1 MLYYNIMSHFQNK
14 NKVWI
19 NNTLKSSSETLGLL
33 KLLKDIG
40 VFREKPKRK
49 KPKQPKEEE
58 EEMPEEEDISPSG
71 ASVGLLPSSNISQAL
86 QALKSGVSGQAQ
98 QQYVFQKA
106 KEDAELAIGK
116 LRDAR
121 QQYFQPQEQ
130 EEDFFPE
137 SDVGISEPDYEFTQ
151 ERSGYDVPES
161 ISRKDISPKV
171 SPEEGEIEDVEE
183 ENIFIPSASEP
194 EEYKINPPNS
204 APGKMAALIADM
216 VTEDGQLIGPRP
228 NKTSGKGVKYDY
240 YRRVANYFNIRPKS
254 YDTTKD
260 PLTEANKLLAAK
272 YKERFEK
279 QGLRKVEL

>member
-1 MLYYNIMSHFQNK
+1 MSHFQNK
-14 NKVWI
+14 NKIWI
-19 NNTLKSSSETLGLL
+19 NNTLKANSETLGLL

-40 VFREKPKRK
+40 VFREKPKRR

-86 QALKSGVSGQAQ
+86 EALKSGVSGQAQ

-121 QQYFQPQEQ
+121 QQYFQPQEGDD
-130 EEDFFPE
+130 DFFPE
-137 SDVGISEPDYEFTQ
+137 SDVGISEPDYEF
-151 ERSGYDVPES
+151 ERSAGPIPEV
-161 ISRKDISPKV
+161 IRNKDISPKV

>member
-1 MLYYNIMSHFQNK
+1 MSHFQNK
-14 NKVWI
+14 NKIWI

-58 EEMPEEEDISPSG
+58 PMPEEEDISPSG
-71 ASVGLLPSSNISQAL
+71 AAVGLLPSSNISQAL

-121 QQYFQPQEQ
+121 QQYFQPQE
-130 EEDFFPE
+130 EEDDFFPE
-137 SDVGISEPDYEFTQ
+137 SDVGMSEPDYEFTRQ
-151 ERSGYDVPES
+151 GPNNVPETVTQ
-161 ISRKDISPKV
+161 KDISPKV
-171 SPEEGEIEDVEE
+171 SPEEGEIEEEDVE
-183 ENIFIPSASEP
+183 ENIFIPSAAEP
-194 EEYKINPPNS
+194 EEYKIAPPNS

-216 VTEDGQLIGPRP
+216 VTEDGELIGPRP

-240 YRRVANYFNIRPKS
+240 YRKVANYFNIRPKS
-254 YDTTKD
+254 YDTAKD
-260 PLTEANKLLAAK
+260 PLTEVNKLLAAK

>member
-1 MLYYNIMSHFQNK
+1 MSHFQNK
-14 NKVWI
+14 NKIWI
-19 NNTLKSSSETLGLL
+19 NNTLKASSETLGLL

-40 VFREKPKRK
+40 AFREKPKRR

-58 EEMPEEEDISPSG
+58 EEMPEEEDITPSG
-71 ASVGLLPSSNISQAL
+71 ASIGLLPSSNISQAL

-121 QQYFQPQEQ
+121 QQYFQPQEG
-130 EEDFFPE
+130 EDNFFPE

-161 ISRKDISPKV
+161 ILRKDISPKV
-171 SPEEGEIEDVEE
+171 SPEEGEIEEEDVE
-183 ENIFIPSASEP
+183 ENIFIPSAAEP
-194 EEYKINPPNS
+194 EEYKIAPPNS

-254 YDTTKD
+254 YDTAKD